1 LAGIGAAVAA
11 IAAGAVVLFTQPPP
25 DATGPKGG
33 PAVKLEAPPVV
44 DEPVASVAA
53 VPNGALAPDGMAS
66 KPSSAGPA
74 PAKPAAVMP
83 ATGQPLEFLVHFK
96 DSHPMARAQNLAGEN
111 RMAEAEAL
119 AKRILVSRS
128 DLAGLCL
135 KGFTLG
141 GAEVVLRPCEEL
153 PPRRH
158 DSAARQWLKLL
169 RAQGSVDYADR
180 NVVLQPGSDA
190 AVRPPGAPIAPPK
203 P

>member
-1 LAGIGAAVAA
+1 VKVEAPAA
-11 IAAGAVVLFTQPPP
+11 
-25 DATGPKGG
+25 
-33 PAVKLEAPPVV
+33 PAVE
-44 DEPVASVAA
+44 EPVASVAA
-53 VPNGALAPDGMAS
+53 VPNGAPAPDGMPA
-66 KPSSAGPA
+66 KPASAGPL
-74 PAKPAAVMP
+74 PAKPAAVP
-83 ATGQPLEFLVHFK
+83 PSGAQPLEFLVHFK
-96 DSHPMARAQNLAGEN
+96 DSHPMARAQKLAGEN

-119 AKRILVSRS
+119 AKRTLVSRT

-153 PPRRH
+153 PARRH

-190 AVRPPGAPIAPPK
+190 GVRPPGAPIAPPK